1 MRKFLKT
8 LLILVF
14 LSKALSAS
22 SLYINLVDFM
32 MITAKSNK
40 VRIVADESIDTATY
54 HFIYEDK
61 DDLSISEFKSILST
75 KGLFLI
81 KQDNLYIVSDKNKVK
96 DDTIK
101 SITLNNISSSVLNPI
116 LGLYDINGTF
126 ISNTNTILFKTN
138 SEIFNDI
145 NKSAAALDISPESA
159 TFKLVITE
167 TNLNE
172 IKDRGADLTSILK
185 PINRGDLSLFINLL
199 TSPYMSNSNIINS
212 DNSKAY
218 YSVINFL
225 DTNGLT
231 KIISSPFLT
240 AFNDSEVS
248 FSSVKNIPYLT
259 NTSETTNTG
268 TSSTSSYSYK
278 DVGLKI
284 SLKPNFLNGGIRL
297 DLHLVLEDLM
307 TNSNN
312 LTPSTSKK
320 ELKSSYF
327 LKRGEVLV
335 LSGINKS
342 VNQTRRNGVPL
353 LKDIWLLKYLFS
365 VEQSEVEDSILTLSI
380 EAI

>member
-1 MRKFLKT
+1 MRKILKA
-8 LLILVF
+8 LLILAF
-14 LSKALSAS
+14 LNNAFAS

-32 MITAKSNK
+32 MITAKSNNI
-40 VRIVADESIDTATY
+40 RIVADESIDTSIY

-61 DDLSISEFKSILST
+61 DDLNIDEFKAILST

-81 KQDNLYIVSDKNKVK
+81 KRDELYIISDKNSVK

-101 SITLNNISSSVLNPI
+101 SISLNNISSSALMPV

-126 ISNTNTILFKTN
+126 ISNTNTILFKSN
-138 SEIFNDI
+138 SKIYEDI
-145 NKSAAALDISPESA
+145 KQSAAAIDMPVNSA
-159 TFKLVITE
+159 TFKLIITE
-167 TNLNE
+167 TNLKE

-185 PINRGDLSLFINLL
+185 PINRGDLSLFINLI
-199 TSPYMSNSNIINS
+199 TAPYMSNSNVINS

-278 DVGLKI
+278 DVGLKVL
-284 SLKPNFLNGGIRL
+284 LKPNFLNGGIKL
-297 DLHLVLEDLM
+297 DLHLILEDLL
-307 TNSNN
+307 SNN

-342 VNQTRRNGVPL
+342 IEQIRRNGVPL

-365 VEQSEVEDSILTLSI
+365 VEKKEIEDSVLTLSI
-380 EAI
+380 QAI